1 MWFNGLT
8 AILHVV
14 FFTLFCLA
22 FVSIVLC
29 TERWFR
35 VSHSLFFIRTL
46 FTHIFVMI
54 SIELFVLLHF
64 WFRFGL
70 VSLFFSLSLSL
81 SILSLPSL
89 FQLDFRIVCVQ
100 CNFTTFTI
108 VNKRRENYIDRC
120 TRTLYM
126 YHGAFLW
133 AMLLCDCYLPPNHM
147 EWDTWPKRSNRQ
159 QRNKPMMFKRYAKIK
174 FTQNKLSLLW
184 DFQLQTIVNAAV
196 CIFFSHISFYYV
208 CFTFFRCCC
217 CRCCSF
223 CTWKLLS
230 RKQRTAK
237 MLETQSNLYKNNN
250 EKLLQRLAL
259 CVAANVEP
267 LPNSIDS
274 NRSGTI

>member
-1 MWFNGLT
+1 MGLQRSST
-8 AILHVV
+8 LCFSLFSVWHS
-14 FFTLFCLA
+14 FLLFCA
-22 FVSIVLC
+22 QSVDFVCFILSFSFAHFSLIFLL
-29 TERWFR
+29 WFR
-35 VSHSLFFIRTL
+35 LSFLFCS
-46 FTHIFVMI
+46 IFGFD
-54 SIELFVLLHF
+54 SGWWACF
-64 WFRFGL
+64 
-70 VSLFFSLSLSL
+70 SLSL

-237 MLETQSNLYKNNN
+237 MLETQSNLYKN
-250 EKLLQRLAL
+250 QRKIAST
-259 CVAANVEP
+259 V
-267 LPNSIDS
+267 
-274 NRSGTI
+274 GTVCSC